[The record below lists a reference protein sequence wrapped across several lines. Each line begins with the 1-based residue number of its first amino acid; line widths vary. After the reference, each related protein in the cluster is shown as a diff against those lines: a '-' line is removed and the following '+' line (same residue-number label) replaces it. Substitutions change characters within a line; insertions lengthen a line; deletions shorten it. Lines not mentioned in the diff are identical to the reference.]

1 MSTAATTKQINYL
14 RDLGGTVTPGMTKAE
29 ASAAISTLSGRPSR
43 PTRRPSG
50 ASSYRRRAV
59 AARNGRCE
67 DAPCCG
73 HSECGFGAGSPGYG
87 SMVGGM
93 PYYGEGR

>member
-1 MSTAATTKQINYL
+1 MSAATTKQIKYL
-14 RDLGGTVTPGMTKAE
+14 TDLGGTVTPGMTKSE
-29 ASAAISTLSGRPSR
+29 ASAAISALAGRPSR
-43 PTRRPSG
+43 TTRRWNNG
-50 ASSYRRRAV
+50 ETR
-59 AARNGRCE
+59 GRCE

-73 HSECGFGAGSPGYG
+73 HSECGFGPSSPGYG